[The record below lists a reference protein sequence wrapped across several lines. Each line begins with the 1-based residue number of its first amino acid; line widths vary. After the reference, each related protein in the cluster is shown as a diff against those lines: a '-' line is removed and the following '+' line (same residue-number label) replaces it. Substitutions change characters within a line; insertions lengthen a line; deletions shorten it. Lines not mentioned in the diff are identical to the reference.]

1 MAPSLLKGV
10 QKKLRYANS
19 DMIFE
24 IPIKN
29 GVYGEN
35 LSALTHKGAV
45 VAILQPLEK
54 KTRETPKYP
63 YSNPQVGTHTHQ
75 KFQTSTIT
83 NKKIC
88 SNSTLPSDTSWLS
101 FLNLLVLSF

>member
-1 MAPSLLKGV
+1 MAPSLLKRV

-63 YSNPQVGTHTHQ
+63 YKDPQVGTHTHQ

-83 NKKIC
+83 NKKNMHKMASRIG
-88 SNSTLPSDTSWLS
+88 NKRA
-101 FLNLLVLSF
+101 LLLEVFNRF